1 MFKSHSEPLG
11 DHLSENSASV
21 TTETRRLG
29 STRRLVW
36 LLLGAVAVFG
46 LSTAAASGSVSSLE
60 AGLFEAVNQL
70 PDALFWPMWAV
81 MQLGNL
87 LAVPA
92 LAIGALM
99 FRRWRLATGLAV
111 AGVACW
117 ILGKVVKDFVGRG
130 RPGALLEDVI
140 LRRSHAGGGGY
151 VSGHA
156 AVVFALATVLH
167 PYLSPRWRVVSW
179 TLAFLVSLA
188 RIYVGAHL
196 PLDCIGGAA
205 LGCGI
210 GLIVLFAVRATE
222 PRPVAAR
229 PQLDR

>member
-1 MFKSHSEPLG
+1 M
-11 DHLSENSASV
+11 SENSASA
-21 TTETRRLG
+21 TTTARPLDSSRRLG
-29 STRRLVW
+29 L
-36 LLLGAVAVFG
+36 LLLGAVALFG
-46 LSTAAASGSVSSLE
+46 LSTIAASGSVSSLE
-60 AGLFEAVNQL
+60 ARTFEAINKL

-87 LAVPA
+87 FAVPVVA
-92 LAIGALM
+92 LGAM
-99 FRRWRLATGLAV
+99 YFRRWRLAAGLLV

-156 AVVFALATVLH
+156 AVVFTLATVLH
-167 PYLSPRWRVVSW
+167 PYLSRRWRIVSW
-179 TLAFLVSLA
+179 TLASLVSLA

-205 LGCGI
+205 LGCAI
-210 GLIVLFAVRATE
+210 GLLVLLALRVTGTRPAAT
-222 PRPVAAR
+222 RPVQGR
-229 PQLDR
+229 

>member
-1 MFKSHSEPLG
+1 
-11 DHLSENSASV
+11 LSEESASA
-21 TTETRRLG
+21 TIKARPLASSRRLG
-29 STRRLVW
+29 W
-36 LLLGAVAVFG
+36 LLLGAVAAFG
-46 LSTAAASGSVSSLE
+46 LSTAAASGPVSSLE
-60 AGLFEAVNQL
+60 AGTFGAINEL
-70 PDALFWPMWAV
+70 PDALFWPMWAI

-87 LAVPA
+87 FAVPTLA
-92 LAIGALM
+92 LGAM
-99 FRRWRLATGLAV
+99 YFRRWRLAAGLAV

-167 PYLSPRWRVVSW
+167 PYLSRRWRIVSW
-179 TLAFLVSLA
+179 TLAVLVSIA
-188 RIYVGAHL
+188 RVYVGAHL

-205 LGCGI
+205 LGCAI
-210 GLIVLFAVRATE
+210 GLLVLLGLRISGKRLAAVGPLRG
-222 PRPVAAR
+222 R
-229 PQLDR
+229 

>member
-1 MFKSHSEPLG
+1 M
-11 DHLSENSASV
+11 SENSTSA
-21 TTETRRLG
+21 TTGTRRLG
-29 STRRLVW
+29 STRRMVW
-36 LLLGAVAVFG
+36 LLVGAVAVFG
-46 LSTAAASGSVSSLE
+46 LSSAAAASGSVSSWE
-60 AGLFEAVNQL
+60 AGPFEVMNRL
-70 PDALFWPMWAV
+70 PDLLFWPLWPV

-87 LAVPA
+87 LAVPV
-92 LAIGALM
+92 LAIGALL
-99 FRRWRLATGLAV
+99 FRRWRLAAGLAI
-111 AGVACW
+111 AGLACW

-140 LRRSHAGGGGY
+140 LRNSHAGGGGY

-167 PYLSPRWRVVSW
+167 PYLSLRWRIVSW
-179 TLAFLVSLA
+179 TLATLVSLA

-205 LGCGI
+205 LGCAI
-210 GLIVLFAVRATE
+210 GLIVLLVMRATE
-222 PRPVAAR
+222 SRPAAAR

>member
-1 MFKSHSEPLG
+1 
-11 DHLSENSASV
+11 LSESSAAAA
-21 TTETRRLG
+21 TETRRLG
-29 STRRLVW
+29 STRRLVR
-36 LLLGAVAVFG
+36 LLLGAIVIFG
-46 LSTAAASGSVSSLE
+46 LSTAAASGSVSAIE
-60 AGLFEAVNQL
+60 AGAFELVNEL

-87 LAVPA
+87 LAVPT
-92 LAIGALM
+92 LAIGALL
-99 FRRWRLATGLAV
+99 FRRWRLAAGLAV

-117 ILGKVVKDFVGRG
+117 ILGKVIKDFVGRG

-140 LRRSHAGGGGY
+140 LRRSYAGGGGY

-167 PYLSPRWRVVSW
+167 PYLSRRWRVVSW
-179 TLAFLVSLA
+179 TLAFLVSFA

-210 GLIVLFAVRATE
+210 GLIVLLAMRATE
-222 PRPVAAR
+222 PRPAAAG
-229 PQLDR
+229 PQPDR